1 VMSVNRIQ
9 IKAKVGDKNVT
20 IPLGQSFDEVG
31 REDLVK
37 TLELVEQ
44 QDAINIIRDYETT
57 KYFYGNSGG
66 PIHPNEYNIFYEFNF
81 ITTGDT
87 YTPDFNPQGFKDYEI
102 YRLKKSFT
110 KSFFK
115 FDFYD
120 SPLQEDQN
128 IMFTMTMPLTNCKKE
143 KDVQVIKLEDALEYW
158 SQKSQGIQL
167 PVYDIYW
174 PKVQLGPSKGNN
186 EGYYIQ
192 WYKNR
197 DLYSGDTFYM
207 SCKFYNAKTGEV
219 VKMLNKPSWNQ
230 SPVIDNPESS
240 DWYYYWV
247 KLSINNNETPKYVY
261 TVREFDN
268 NVAGG
273 EKGMDDDPPSA
284 QIKFYEYKTPTY

>member
-1 VMSVNRIQ
+1 MSANRIQ
-9 IKAKVGDKNVT
+9 IKAKVGDKNIT
-20 IPLGQSFDEVG
+20 IPLGQSFDELG
-31 REDLVK
+31 REDSVK
-37 TLELVEQ
+37 TWEIVEQ

-57 KYFYGNSGG
+57 KYFYSNIGSI
-66 PIHPNEYNIFYEFNF
+66 PDQYNIFYEFNF
-81 ITTGDT
+81 LKTDNT

-120 SPLQEDQN
+120 SPLQEDQE

-143 KDVQVIKLEDALEYW
+143 KDVIVKKLEDALEYW
-158 SQKSQGIQL
+158 SQKSAGISL

-207 SCKFYNAKTGEV
+207 SCKFYNAKTGKV
-219 VKMLNKPSWNQ
+219 VRMLNKPSWNQ

-240 DWYYYWV
+240 EWYYYWV
-247 KLSINNNETPKYVY
+247 KLSVNNNGTPKYVY
-261 TVREFDN
+261 TVHEFDGLI
-268 NVAGG
+268 GG
-273 EKGMDDDPPSA
+273 QKGMTDTPPAS
-284 QIKFYEYKTPTY
+284 QIRFYEYKTPTQ

>member
-1 VMSVNRIQ
+1 MSANRIQ
-9 IKAKVGDKNVT
+9 IKAKVGDKNIT
-20 IPLGQSFDEVG
+20 IPLGQSFDEIG
-31 REDLVK
+31 REDSVK
-37 TLELVEQ
+37 TWEMVEQ

-57 KYFYGNSGG
+57 KYFYSNIGDI
-66 PIHPNEYNIFYEFNF
+66 PDEYNIFYEFNF
-81 ITTGDT
+81 LTGNT
-87 YTPDFNPQGFKDYEI
+87 YTPDFNQQEFKDYEI

-143 KDVQVIKLEDALEYW
+143 KNVLVKKLEDALEFW
-158 SQKSQGIQL
+158 SQKSQGINY

-197 DLYSGDTFYM
+197 DLYSGNTFYM
-207 SCKFYNAKTGEV
+207 SCKFYNAKTGDV
-219 VKMLNKPSWNQ
+219 VRMLNKPSWNL
-230 SPVIDNPESS
+230 SPVIDNPEASE
-240 DWYYYWV
+240 WYYYWV
-247 KLSINNNETPKYVY
+247 KLSINNNGTPKYVY
-261 TVREFDN
+261 TVHEFDGLI
-268 NVAGG
+268 GG
-273 EKGMDDDPPSA
+273 EKGMTDTPPSN
-284 QIKFYEYKTPTY
+284 QIRFYEYKTPTQ

>member
-1 VMSVNRIQ
+1 MSVNRIQ
-9 IKAKVGDKNVT
+9 IKAKLGDKNVT
-20 IPLGQSFDEVG
+20 IPLGQSFDELG
-31 REDLVK
+31 REDSVK
-37 TLELVEQ
+37 TWEIVEQ

-57 KYFYGNSGG
+57 KYSYSNSGTA
-66 PIHPNEYNIFYEFNF
+66 PDEYNVFYEFNF
-81 ITTGDT
+81 LEGNT
-87 YTPDFNPQGFKDYEI
+87 YTPDFNPQGFMDFEM

-120 SPLQEDQN
+120 SPLQEDQK

-143 KDVQVIKLEDALEYW
+143 KDVLVKKLEDALEYW
-158 SQKSQGIQL
+158 SQKSAGCVNCVGGN

-207 SCKFYNAKTGEV
+207 SCKFYNAKNGNV
-219 VKMLNKPSWNQ
+219 VRMLNKPSWNL
-230 SPVIDNPESS
+230 SPVIDNPEASE
-240 DWYYYWV
+240 WYYYWV
-247 KLSINNNETPKYVY
+247 KLSVNNNDTPKYVY

-268 NVAGG
+268 NGVGG
-273 EKGMDDDPPSA
+273 EKGMDDLPPA
-284 QIKFYEYKTPTY
+284 NQIRFYEYKTP

>member
-1 VMSVNRIQ
+1 MSVNRIQ
-9 IKAKVGDKNVT
+9 IKANVGDKNAI
-20 IPLGQSFDEVG
+20 IPLGQSFDELG
-31 REDLVK
+31 REDSVK
-37 TLELVEQ
+37 TWEIVEQ

-57 KYFYGNSGG
+57 KYFYSNIGT
-66 PIHPNEYNIFYEFNF
+66 PPYEYNVFYEFNF
-81 ITTGDT
+81 LTGNT
-87 YTPDFNPQGFKDYEI
+87 YTPDFNPQGFKDFEI

-120 SPLQEDQN
+120 SPLQEDQK

-143 KDVQVIKLEDALEYW
+143 KDVLVKKFEDALEYW
-158 SQKSQGIQL
+158 SQKSAGINN

-207 SCKFYNAKTGEV
+207 SCKFYNAKTGKV
-219 VKMLNKPSWNQ
+219 VRMLNKPSWNL
-230 SPVIDNPESS
+230 SPVIDNPEASE
-240 DWYYYWV
+240 WYYYWI
-247 KLSINNNETPKYVY
+247 KLSVNNNGTPKYVY
-261 TVREFDN
+261 TVHEFDGLI
-268 NVAGG
+268 GG
-273 EKGMDDDPPSA
+273 QKGMADTPPSN
-284 QIKFYEYKTPTY
+284 QIRFYEYKAP

>member
-1 VMSVNRIQ
+1 MSVNRIQ

-31 REDLVK
+31 REDLIK

-57 KYFYGNSGG
+57 KYFYGNDGQ
-66 PIHPNEYNIFYEFNF
+66 PPDEYNIFYEFNF
-81 ITTGDT
+81 LTGDT
-87 YTPDFNPQGFKDYEI
+87 YTTDFNPQEFKDYEM

-143 KDVQVIKLEDALEYW
+143 KNVLVKKLEDALEFW
-158 SQKSQGIQL
+158 SQKSQGINY

-207 SCKFYNAKTGEV
+207 SCKFYNAKTGDV
-219 VKMLNKPSWNQ
+219 VRMLNKPSWNL
-230 SPVIDNPESS
+230 SPVIDNPEASE
-240 DWYYYWV
+240 WYYYWV
-247 KLSINNNETPKYVY
+247 KLSINNNGTPKYVY
-261 TVREFDN
+261 TVHEFDGLI
-268 NVAGG
+268 GG
-273 EKGMDDDPPSA
+273 EKGMTDTPPSN
-284 QIKFYEYKTPTY
+284 QIRFYEYKTPTQ

>member
-1 VMSVNRIQ
+1 MSVNRIQ

-57 KYFYGNSGG
+57 KYFYSNMGT
-66 PIHPNEYNIFYEFNF
+66 PPYEYNIFYEFNF
-81 ITTGDT
+81 LTGDT
-87 YTPDFNPQGFKDYEI
+87 YTHDFNQQEFMDFEI
-102 YRLKKSFT
+102 YRLKKAFT

-120 SPLQEDQN
+120 SPLQGDQN

-143 KDVQVIKLEDALEYW
+143 KDVLVKKLEDPLEYW
-158 SQKSQGIQL
+158 AQKSIDITY

-219 VKMLNKPSWNQ
+219 VRMLNKPSWGL

-240 DWYYYWV
+240 EWYYYWV
-247 KLSINNNETPKYVY
+247 KLSISNNGTPKYVY

-268 NVAGG
+268 NGIG
-273 EKGMDDDPPSA
+273 SEKGMSDFNPSS
-284 QIKFYEYKTPTY
+284 QIRFYEYKAP

>member
-1 VMSVNRIQ
+1 MSVNRIQ

-31 REDLVK
+31 REDLIK

-57 KYFYGNSGG
+57 KYFYSNVGST
-66 PIHPNEYNIFYEFNF
+66 PDEYNIFYEFNF
-81 ITTGDT
+81 LTGNT
-87 YTPDFNPQGFKDYEI
+87 YTPDFNQQGFMDFEM

-120 SPLQEDQN
+120 SPLKEDQN

-143 KDVQVIKLEDALEYW
+143 KDVLVKKLEDPLEYW
-158 SQKSQGIQL
+158 AQKSIDITY
-167 PVYDIYW
+167 PVYDVYW

-207 SCKFYNAKTGEV
+207 SCKFYNAKTGDV
-219 VKMLNKPSWNQ
+219 VRMLNKPSWNQ

-240 DWYYYWV
+240 EWYYYWV
-247 KLSINNNETPKYVY
+247 RLSISNNGTPKYVY

-268 NVAGG
+268 NGIGG
-273 EKGMDDDPPSA
+273 EKGMSDFNPSS
-284 QIKFYEYKTPTY
+284 QIRFYEYKTPTQ